1 MPSETEMFEYMLY
14 LGRAIPTNPRGLLV
28 SEESYRAKLAMLQ
41 KKKADLEKRK
51 GDEEQK
57 AAKLRTEI
65 GRIERGITPRI
76 SPTMLR
82 SKQRQIESKSKKA
95 VEHQGKVAK
104 YDGEIAK
111 VMSDLNDAQRHLTRA
126 VASRQKKENAAAN
139 KRRNEE
145 MRHAKALT
153 RETEKQNRL
162 YSERLSEEIVR
173 KLPEKIKVLFFA
185 ANPRDQQQL
194 RLDEEVRD
202 IELKIRM
209 SEFRDSVELRSR
221 WAVRTGD
228 LLQALN
234 ELKPRVVHFSGHGS
248 QTDELIFLTEDGGSK
263 FVKEG
268 AMAAS
273 IATVAD
279 HVRVV
284 FFNTCYSRV
293 QAQAAAQHV
302 DVAIGMNDS
311 IGDVAARVFAAQF
324 YSAIGF
330 GYSVQRAFDQAKA
343 QLMLEGIPE
352 EDILELFVR
361 EGLSAD
367 EVVLVRPDQQEAA

>member
-1 MPSETEMFEYMLY
+1 M
-14 LGRAIPTNPRGLLV
+14 
-28 SEESYRAKLAMLQ
+28 SEESYRAKLLTLQ
-41 KKKADLEKRK
+41 KKKANLEKKK

-57 AAKLRTEI
+57 ASKLRAEI
-65 GRIERGITPRI
+65 GRIERGISPRT

-82 SKQRQIESKSKKA
+82 SKQRQIETKRKKA
-95 VEHQGKVAK
+95 AEHQGNIAK
-104 YDGEIAK
+104 YEGEIAK
-111 VMSDLNDAQRHLTRA
+111 VMSSVNDAQKQLDRA
-126 VASRQKKENAAAN
+126 VTSRQKKEGAASK
-139 KRRNEE
+139 KRRDEE

-153 RETEKQNRL
+153 RETARQNRL
-162 YSERLSEEIVR
+162 YSERLSDEVVR

-185 ANPRDQQQL
+185 ANPRDQEQL
-194 RLDEEVRD
+194 RLDEEVRS
-202 IELKIRM
+202 IEQKIRE

-234 ELKPRVVHFSGHGS
+234 ELKPHIVHFSGHGS
-248 QTDELIFLTEDGGSK
+248 RTDELIFLTEAGDSK
-263 FVKEG
+263 YVTEE

-284 FFNTCYSRV
+284 FFNTCYSRA

-311 IGDVAARVFAAQF
+311 ISDDAARVFAAQF

-330 GYSVQRAFDQAKA
+330 GYSIQRAFDQAKA
-343 QLMLEGIPE
+343 QLMLESIPE
-352 EDILELFVR
+352 EDIPELFVR

-367 EVVLVRPDQQEAA
+367 EVVLVRPEQQEAA

>member
-1 MPSETEMFEYMLY
+1 MS
-14 LGRAIPTNPRGLLV
+14 
-28 SEESYRAKLAMLQ
+28 LQ
-41 KKKADLEKRK
+41 KKKADLEKKKR
-51 GDEEQK
+51 GEEK
-57 AAKLRTEI
+57 DVAKLKADI
-65 GRIERGITPRI
+65 GRIQRSI
-76 SPTMLR
+76 SKNTSASMIR
-82 SKQRQIESKSKKA
+82 SKQRQIEAKEKKA
-95 VEHQGKVAK
+95 VACGVKIAK
-104 YDGEIAK
+104 YDADIAK
-111 VMSDLNDAQRHLTRA
+111 VMSDQDSAQKQLDRD
-126 VASRQKKENAAAN
+126 VASRRKKEDSSA
-139 KRRNEE
+139 KKQRDVE

-153 RETEKQNRL
+153 SETEKQNRL
-162 YSERLSEEIVR
+162 YSGRLSEEAVR

-194 RLDEEVRD
+194 LLDEEVRD
-202 IELKIRM
+202 IEQKLRL

-234 ELKPRVVHFSGHGS
+234 ELKPRIVHFSGHGS

-263 FVKEG
+263 FVTEDT
-268 AMAAS
+268 MAAS

-284 FFNTCYSRV
+284 FFNTCYSRA

-302 DVAIGMNDS
+302 DIAIGMNDS
-311 IGDVAARVFAAQF
+311 IGDDAARVFAAQF

-343 QLMLEGIPE
+343 QLMLESIPE
-352 EDILELFVR
+352 ENIPELFAR

-367 EVVLVRPDQQEAA
+367 EVVLVRSDQHEAA

>member
-1 MPSETEMFEYMLY
+1 M
-14 LGRAIPTNPRGLLV
+14 
-28 SEESYRAKLAMLQ
+28 SEEVYRTKLTKLQ
-41 KKKADLEKRK
+41 KKKADLEKKK
-51 GDEEQK
+51 GEEEGK
-57 AAKLRTEI
+57 AAKLRAEI
-65 GRIERGITPRI
+65 GRIEGSVTSKT
-76 SPTMLR
+76 SPSTLR
-82 SKQRQIESKSKKA
+82 SKQRQIEGKRKKA
-95 VEHQGKVAK
+95 ADHQGKIAK
-104 YDGEIAK
+104 YEGEIAK
-111 VMSDLNDAQRHLTRA
+111 VTANLNDAQSHLNRSI
-126 VASRQKKENAAAN
+126 ASRQKKEDSAAR
-139 KRRNEE
+139 KRQTEE

-153 RETEKQNRL
+153 REAEKQHRL
-162 YSERLSEEIVR
+162 YSERLSEEAVR

-194 RLDEEVRD
+194 LLDEEVRD
-202 IELKIRM
+202 IEQKLRL

-263 FVKEG
+263 FVTEE

-279 HVRVV
+279 YVRVV
-284 FFNTCYSRV
+284 FFNTCYSRA

-311 IGDVAARVFAAQF
+311 IGDDAARVFAAQF

-330 GYSVQRAFDQAKA
+330 GYSAQRAFDQAKA
-343 QLMLEGIPE
+343 QLMLESISEENIP
-352 EDILELFVR
+352 ELFVR
-361 EGLSAD
+361 DGLSAD

>member
-1 MPSETEMFEYMLY
+1 M
-14 LGRAIPTNPRGLLV
+14 
-28 SEESYRAKLAMLQ
+28 SEESYRAKLARLQ
-41 KKKADLEKRK
+41 KKKAELEKKK
-51 GDEEQK
+51 GDEEEK
-57 AAKLRTEI
+57 AAKLGAEI
-65 GRIERGITPRI
+65 GRIEKSITPRT
-76 SPTMLR
+76 SPAMLR
-82 SKQRQIESKSKKA
+82 SKQRQMEGKKKKS
-95 VEHQGKVAK
+95 VDHQGKIAK
-104 YDGEIAK
+104 YEGEIAK
-111 VMSDLNDAQRHLTRA
+111 VMSDLNNAQRHLNRA
-126 VASRQKKENAAAN
+126 VASRQKKEDSAAK
-139 KRRNEE
+139 KRRDVD

-162 YSERLSEEIVR
+162 YSERLSEEVVR

-185 ANPRDQQQL
+185 ANPRDQKQL

-202 IELKIRM
+202 ITQQIRL
-209 SEFRDSVELRSR
+209 SEYRDSVELHSR
-221 WAVRTGD
+221 WAVRTSD

-234 ELKPRVVHFSGHGS
+234 EHRPRVVHFSGHGS
-248 QTDELIFLTEDGGSK
+248 EEGDLVFVHEDGSPK
-263 FVKEG
+263 FVTEE

-284 FFNTCYSRV
+284 FFNSCYSRA
-293 QAQAAAQHV
+293 QAQAATQHV

-311 IGDVAARVFAAQF
+311 IGDTAARVFAAQF

-343 QLMLEGIPE
+343 RLMLESIPN
-352 EDILELFVR
+352 EDIPELFVR
-361 EGLSAD
+361 VGLSAD

>member
-1 MPSETEMFEYMLY
+1 MS
-14 LGRAIPTNPRGLLV
+14 
-28 SEESYRAKLAMLQ
+28 LQ
-41 KKKADLEKRK
+41 KKKADLEKKK
-51 GDEEQK
+51 GSEEK
-57 AAKLRTEI
+57 DLAKLRAEV
-65 GRIERGITPRI
+65 GRIQRSVGRNT
-76 SPTMLR
+76 SPSILR
-82 SKQRQIESKSKKA
+82 SKQRQIEAKEKKA
-95 VEHQGKVAK
+95 ADCAGKISK
-104 YDGEIAK
+104 YDADIAK
-111 VMSDLNDAQRHLTRA
+111 VMSDQDSAQKQLDRA
-126 VASRQKKENAAAN
+126 VASRRKKEDSAAKKQRDA
-139 KRRNEE
+139 E
-145 MRHAKALT
+145 MSHAKALT

-162 YSERLSEEIVR
+162 YSGRLSEEAVR

-194 RLDEEVRD
+194 LLDEEVRD
-202 IELKIRM
+202 IEQKLRL
-209 SEFRDSVELRSR
+209 SEFRNSVELRSR

-234 ELKPRVVHFSGHGS
+234 ELKPRIVHFSGHGS
-248 QTDELIFLTEDGGSK
+248 QTDELIFLTEDGDSK
-263 FVKEG
+263 FVTED

-284 FFNTCYSRV
+284 FFNTCYSRA

-302 DVAIGMNDS
+302 DIAIGMNDT
-311 IGDVAARVFAAQF
+311 IGDDAARVFAAQF

-343 QLMLEGIPE
+343 QLMLESIPE
-352 EDILELFVR
+352 ENIPELFAR

-367 EVVLVRPDQQEAA
+367 EVVLVRSDQHEAA

>member
-1 MPSETEMFEYMLY
+1 M
-14 LGRAIPTNPRGLLV
+14 
-28 SEESYRAKLAMLQ
+28 SEETYRNKLTKLQ
-41 KKKADLEKRK
+41 KQKADLEKKK
-51 GDEEQK
+51 GDEEGK
-57 AAKLRTEI
+57 VAKLKAEI
-65 GRIERGITPRI
+65 GRIERSITSKT
-76 SPTMLR
+76 SPATLR
-82 SKQRQIESKSKKA
+82 SKQRQIESKRKKA
-95 VEHQGKVAK
+95 ADHQGKVAK
-104 YDGEIAK
+104 YEGEIAK
-111 VMSDLNDAQRHLTRA
+111 ITSGLNEAQNRLNRA
-126 VASRQKKENAAAN
+126 AASRQKKEGSAS
-139 KRRNEE
+139 KKQRDEE
-145 MRHAKALT
+145 MRHARALT
-153 RETEKQNRL
+153 REAERQNRL
-162 YSERLSEEIVR
+162 YSELLSEELVR

-185 ANPRDQQQL
+185 ANPPDQQQL
-194 RLDEEVRD
+194 LLDEEVRD
-202 IELKIRM
+202 ITQQIRM
-209 SEFRDSVELRSR
+209 SEYRDSVELHSR

-248 QTDELIFLTEDGGSK
+248 EEGDLVFLHEDGSPK
-263 FVKEG
+263 FVTEE

-284 FFNTCYSRV
+284 FFNTCYSRA
-293 QAQAAAQHV
+293 QAQAASQHV

-311 IGDVAARVFAAQF
+311 IGDEAARVFSAQF

-343 QLMLEGIPE
+343 QLMLESIPE
-352 EDILELFVR
+352 EDIPELFVR